1 MAGVRFPRQ
10 DELRRT
16 LQLLL
21 REKMKDADRVCNDAD
36 GEEKTNYSNV
46 LKINLSFY
54 KETHGGGEKMGGK

>member
-1 MAGVRFPRQ
+1 M
-10 DELRRT
+10 
-16 LQLLL
+16 QLLL